1 MSLCPFIFPWRQCE
15 GRSLVGAV
23 MRDLGAEST
32 GKRTLGLTLAAPE
45 AGIAYA
51 VHEACYFGGRFRA
64 IGAR

>member
-1 MSLCPFIFPWRQCE
+1 
-15 GRSLVGAV
+15 